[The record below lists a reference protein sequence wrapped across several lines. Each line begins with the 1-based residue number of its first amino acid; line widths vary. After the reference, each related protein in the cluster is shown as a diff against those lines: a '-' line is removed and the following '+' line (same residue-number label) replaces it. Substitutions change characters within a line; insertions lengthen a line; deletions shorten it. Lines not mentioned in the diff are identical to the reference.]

1 MKKWNI
7 GWGTVAACNM
17 KCQFCYSKE
26 RRKQGQQLELSDWKK
41 FIDQNHEKI
50 STINYGTGENSI
62 NDDWFKLVYY
72 IREKYPNIRQALTTN
87 GFFSE
92 KIKNTELY
100 EMATKSIDEF
110 DVSLDFCVAEKH
122 AELRGQKEAFN

>member
-110 DVSLDFCVAEKH
+110 EK
-122 AELRGQKEAFN
+122 

>member
-41 FIDQNHEKI
+41 FIDQNHEK
-50 STINYGTGENSI
+50 N
-62 NDDWFKLVYY
+62 
-72 IREKYPNIRQALTTN
+72 
-87 GFFSE
+87 
-92 KIKNTELY
+92 
-100 EMATKSIDEF
+100 
-110 DVSLDFCVAEKH
+110 
-122 AELRGQKEAFN
+122 